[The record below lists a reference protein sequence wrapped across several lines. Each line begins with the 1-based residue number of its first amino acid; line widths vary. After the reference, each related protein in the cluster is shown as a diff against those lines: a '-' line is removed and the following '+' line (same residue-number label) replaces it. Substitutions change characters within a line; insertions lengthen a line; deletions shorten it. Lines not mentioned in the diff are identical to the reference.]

1 MWDYVLIGLQYIF
14 PDNPFNINF
23 DASNYNKEVYTV
35 SVLKNM
41 RDFVSGRIDEAAL
54 QAALNESDSSIES
67 DYDFENDPEF
77 MQECASACMASII
90 QDMLIDESALEDLDE
105 DTKEAFLRVKD
116 YLVENGV
123 MTEATVS
130 LNNPKISVIK
140 LSKQARKKRLTSIIA
155 LKMARKENSNDYRK
169 YKVSAKLKKT
179 YFGKILGKYQSKAE
193 RLANKLIQQAKRGKV
208 ASVVEAKKAERA
220 KKHK

>member
-67 DYDFENDPEF
+67 DYDFEDDPEF

-130 LNNPKISVIK
+130 LSNPKLNVVR
-140 LSKQARKKRLTSIIA
+140 LNKQARKKRLTSIIA

-193 RLANKLIQQAKRGKV
+193 RLANKLIQQTKRGKV
-208 ASVVEAKKAERA
+208 GAVVEAKKTERA

>member
-90 QDMLIDESALEDLDE
+90 QDMMIDESALEDLD
-105 DTKEAFLRVKD
+105 EAFLRVKD

-130 LNNPKISVIK
+130 LSNPKLNVVR
-140 LSKQARKKRLTSIIA
+140 LNKQARKKRLTSIIA

-193 RLANKLIQQAKRGKV
+193 RLANKLIQQTKRGKV
-208 ASVVEAKKAERA
+208 GAVVETKKAERA

>member
-77 MQECASACMASII
+77 MQECTSACMASII

-130 LNNPKISVIK
+130 LSNPKLNVVR
-140 LSKQARKKRLTSIIA
+140 LNKQARKKRLTSIIA

-193 RLANKLIQQAKRGKV
+193 RLANKLIQQTKRGKV
-208 ASVVEAKKAERA
+208 GAVVETKKAERA